1 MEAPPPDE
9 PDEPGEPDET
19 GAPADPSAGEAG
31 TEASEHHRIAALR
44 EKGEEFRVRAD
55 ETWKRVEASRA
66 TNAGVDTAFQV
77 YERDR
82 DRLGPLLSAAIAFR
96 LFLVLV
102 PYVAFVVIL
111 AATFGVDRDDLTGAG
126 IGGLMAQS
134 IVDVSEQPWWARIL
148 TLLLVAWALLLASRS
163 MVKALRL
170 TYGAAWELGRVRFR
184 DTTMAGL
191 VFLGLITGAIV
202 ATGLA
207 RQTREGADAAG
218 WVVTILVV
226 FAIYLTTWTVAC
238 TLLPHADGVPWTAM
252 VPGALLFAIGAQVL
266 HIVAVV
272 WFAPRIDSAT
282 ARYGA
287 LGIAILLLGSVYL
300 LGRLIVAAA
309 FLNATM
315 WFRRQ
320 GREPADPTT

>member
-1 MEAPPPDE
+1 MDPPPPDE
-9 PDEPGEPDET
+9 PD
-19 GAPADPSAGEAG
+19 AQADPNAGESHDA
-31 TEASEHHRIAALR
+31 ASERHRLAELR
-44 EKGEEFRVRAD
+44 EKGEELRARAD
-55 ETWKRVEASRA
+55 ETWRRVEASRS
-66 TNAGVDTAFQV
+66 TNAGVDTAFRV

-96 LFLVLV
+96 LFLVFV

-111 AATFGVDRDDLTGAG
+111 AGLFGVDREDLTTAG
-126 IGGLMAQS
+126 IGGLTAQS
-134 IVDVSEQPWWARIL
+134 ISDVSSQPLWARIL

-170 TYGAAWELGRVRFR
+170 TYAAAWELGRVRFR
-184 DTTMAGL
+184 DTTKAGI
-191 VFLGLITGAIV
+191 VFLGLVTGAVV

-207 RQTREGADAAG
+207 RQAREGAEAAG
-218 WVVTILVV
+218 WVVTILLV
-226 FAIYLTTWTVAC
+226 FAIYLATWVLAC
-238 TLLPHADGVPWTAM
+238 VLLPHAEGAGWTAM
-252 VPGALLFAIGAQVL
+252 LPGAVLFALGAQVI
-266 HIVAVV
+266 HIAVVV

-300 LGRLIVAAA
+300 LGRLMVAAA

-315 WFRRQ
+315 WSRRQ
-320 GREPADPTT
+320 EGEGGAPTT

>member
-1 MEAPPPDE
+1 MEPPPDE
-9 PDEPGEPDET
+9 PEHET
-19 GAPADPSAGEAG
+19 GPTEPVGETTRERETA
-31 TEASEHHRIAALR
+31 EHRRIAALR
-44 EKGEEFRVRAD
+44 EKSEELRLRAD
-55 ETWKRVEASRA
+55 ETWKRVEASRSS
-66 TNAGVDTAFQV
+66 NVGVDTAFRV

-96 LFLVLV
+96 LFLVFV

-111 AATFGVDRDDLTGAG
+111 AGLFGLDRSELATVGV
-126 IGGLMAQS
+126 GGLAADT
-134 IVDVSEQPWWARIL
+134 ITDVSSQPIWSRIL
-148 TLLLVAWALLLASRS
+148 TLLLVGWALVLASRS

-170 TYGAAWELGRVRFR
+170 TYAAAWELGRVRFR
-184 DTTMAGL
+184 DTTKAGL
-191 VFLGLITGAIV
+191 VFLGLVTGAV
-202 ATGLA
+202 ASTGLA
-207 RQTREGADAAG
+207 RQVRDGADAAG
-218 WVVTILVV
+218 WVVTIFLVFV
-226 FAIYLTTWTVAC
+226 IYLATWIVAC
-238 TLLPHADGVPWTAM
+238 VLLPHAEGATWKAM
-252 VPGALLFAIGAQVL
+252 VPGAVLFALGTQVL
-266 HIVAVV
+266 HIVVVV

-320 GREPADPTT
+320 AGVEPARPTTT